1 MTASGGTDRTGYKR
15 PVSVLVVVVTA
26 TGEAL
31 LLRRRHPPD
40 FWQSVTGSLDWGEP
54 PAAAAIRELQ
64 EETGIDFD
72 PIATGQVNR
81 FPILPAWRARYHPD
95 VRENEEHVFVV
106 RLPKCVPVRLAPDE
120 HTEALWLERDAA
132 IAKAS
137 SSTDREAMKTLIPP
151 G

>member
-1 MTASGGTDRTGYKR
+1 MAASGGTDRTGYKR
-15 PVSVLVVVVTA
+15 PVSVLVVVATA

-31 LLRRRHPPD
+31 LLRRRHPSD

-54 PAAAAIRELQ
+54 PAAAATRELY
-64 EETGIDFD
+64 EETGIDFV
-72 PIATGQVNR
+72 PIATGQVNH

-120 HTEALWLERDAA
+120 HAEALWLERDAA